1 MSWVAKELKQK
12 ILSSVKNDGLSV
24 KKLSDEY
31 WVSTVSI
38 YAWMRQEWEQNKWNW
53 YNLWELKRLKKDK
66 EDLLLIIWEL
76 TAELNKTK
84 KKNQK

>member
-1 MSWVAKELKQK
+1 MTWVAKEIKQK
-12 ILSSVKNDGLSV
+12 ILSWVRNDGVSV

-31 WVSTVSI
+31 WVSTVTI
-38 YAWMRQEWEQNKWNW
+38 YAWMREEREDNKWNW

>member
-1 MSWVAKELKQK
+1 MTWVAKEVKQK

-31 WVSTVSI
+31 WVSTVTI
-38 YAWMRQEWEQNKWNW
+38 YAWMKQEQEQNKWNW